1 MIALEAK
8 NVNSERERIG
18 AGTGEISISHGAEQL
33 FMIFFFFF
41 FFFAQRPL
49 RTASSI
55 TTPVTVV
62 SHKQI
67 KRQDVC
73 Q

>member
-18 AGTGEISISHGAEQL
+18 AGTGEISISHGAEQF

-41 FFFAQRPL
+41 FFCA
-49 RTASSI
+49 
-55 TTPVTVV
+55 TTPEDRLINNNPRHRGVT
-62 SHKQI
+62 
-67 KRQDVC
+67 
-73 Q
+73 